1 MLNDPSSQFQREDAV
16 SPDPKTHSRSLTVQ
30 LDAGAASLPRLANL
44 MAKLDVEPD
53 TLLIQKSSCGE
64 RLDVSITLDGD
75 GDATERL
82 SLRLSGMVAV
92 RGVSSA

>member
-1 MLNDPSSQFQREDAV
+1 MLNDPSSQFQREDPV
-16 SPDPKTHSRSLTVQ
+16 SPDPKSHARLLSVQ

-44 MAKLDVEPD
+44 MAKLDIEPD
-53 TLLIQKSSCGE
+53 TLLIEKSPCGE

-75 GDATERL
+75 GDAAEKL

-92 RGVSSA
+92 CSVSAA